1 MYSFLLH
8 VYIKV
13 SYPFT
18 WFLVKVIFCRQ
29 NKLQIYYLNFQSFF
43 TLYQVKNYR
52 FQTFEWFFD
61 NFQKLIT
68 ICVHKLWLP
77 PITSFSVR
85 DIYMLP
91 LYLVNQIYQTHPFNQ
106 FCSIVL
112 ARIYCV
118 SQNIKT
124 LISKYMENSTSIYGQ
139 NQRETKFIEFNICWH
154 NLIHRIITRWIART
168 LYPHS

>member
-13 SYPFT
+13 SYPLT
-18 WFLVKVIFCRQ
+18 WFLVNVIFCRQ
-29 NKLQIYYLNFQSFF
+29 NKLQIYYFKVLSRCNVKKFIGFKPLNDF
-43 TLYQVKNYR
+43 LIM
-52 FQTFEWFFD
+52 
-61 NFQKLIT
+61 FQKLIT

-77 PITSFSVR
+77 PVTSFSVR
-85 DIYMLP
+85 DMYTLP
-91 LYLVNQIYQTHPFNQ
+91 LYSVTQIYQTHSFNQ
-106 FCSIVL
+106 FCSIAL

-154 NLIHRIITRWIART
+154 NLIQRIITRWIART